1 MPSSRPAMTTTGRRR
16 HAVRDPLD
24 DAVRTG
30 LRHLSS
36 LDAAGT
42 RERWTRCRTIESALR
57 AALDEQLVLEALR
70 VGEDERAPVARGD
83 AESLGPEVERRRV
96 ADPPEDAVD
105 HAVPRP
111 ARGRLREL
119 EEGEDRSGRAV
130 LVAELRCQISAGRC
144 QTVCLW
150 REGGADPGPLA

>member
-1 MPSSRPAMTTTGRRR
+1 MTTTGRRR

-57 AALDEQLVLEALR
+57 AALDEQLVLGPSAAAPAVTVACAYLTAADVEEA
-70 VGEDERAPVARGD
+70 RAALLVA
-83 AESLGPEVERRRV
+83 
-96 ADPPEDAVD
+96 AD
-105 HAVPRP
+105 
-111 ARGRLREL
+111 RLRE
-119 EEGEDRSGRAV
+119 RSA
-130 LVAELRCQISAGRC
+130 
-144 QTVCLW
+144 
-150 REGGADPGPLA
+150 